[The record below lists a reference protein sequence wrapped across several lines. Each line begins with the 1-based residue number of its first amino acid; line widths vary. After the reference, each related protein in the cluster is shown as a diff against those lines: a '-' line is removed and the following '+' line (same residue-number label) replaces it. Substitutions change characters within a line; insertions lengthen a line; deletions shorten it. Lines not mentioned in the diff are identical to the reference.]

1 MSLKQLLQ
9 QKVPRSSQLEPHFK
23 ALLEHIEMK
32 GIDTE
37 EHLVDFLKK
46 EVSIIEKEVTQLK
59 KASSTSVKSVRDRVV
74 HLEMLR
80 KGLGLIRD
88 YL

>member
-9 QKVPRSSQLEPHFK
+9 QKVPKPSQLEPHFK

-37 EHLVDFLKK
+37 EHLTDFLKK
-46 EVSIIEKEVTQLK
+46 EVNLIEKEVTQLK
-59 KASSTSVKSVRDRVV
+59 KSSSTSVKLVRDRVV

-80 KGLGLIRD
+80 KGLGLVKD